1 VNRTKSLERELTVA
15 IESERTRIGRELHDD
30 LGQRLTGIS
39 LSAEILA
46 AQLLP
51 VDRKLAKQADALE
64 QATSHAMVQVRAL
77 AHGLV
82 PVASGREGLRDALA
96 HLAEDV
102 TRLSGINC
110 TFDFDDPVDVMDGNI
125 SVHLYRI
132 AQEALNNAIR
142 HAHPTSIE
150 IRLDDVD
157 GKIALS
163 IADDGC
169 GFDRH
174 RLDKTESGLQ
184 SGLGLNTIAS
194 RASIINYDLQIISS
208 VKNGTTIKVIEC

>member
-1 VNRTKSLERELTVA
+1 MSVG
-15 IESERTRIGRELHDD
+15 IESERARIGRELHDD

-39 LSAEILA
+39 LSSEILA

-51 VDRKLAKQADALE
+51 IDKKLAAQADALE
-64 QATSHAMVQVRAL
+64 QATSQAMVQVRAL

-96 HLAEDV
+96 HLAVDV

-142 HAHPTSIE
+142 HAHPASIE

-174 RLDKTESGLQ
+174 RLDKAESELQ

-194 RASIINYDLQIISS
+194 RAAIINYDLQIISS
-208 VKNGTTIKVIEC
+208 IKGGTTIKVTEC